1 MERSD
6 RSHRLKQAYEAG
18 WARLQHEQPGYVQ
31 SAADASFAADL
42 ISWLR
47 FHEAMLIGE
56 VIPLLYQ
63 YLRSNPAAP
72 ERSEFQHILVD
83 EFQDLNK
90 AEQGVIELLSQAA
103 HVCIVGDDDQSIY
116 SFKHAHPEGIREWI
130 VANPTADD
138 LHLSD
143 CRRCPTT
150 VVLMANSL
158 IRHNQMRLVPR
169 QLLPLAQNGPG
180 DIQIIQYQSL
190 GHEIIGVADLVRDIV
205 DAGTPPGD
213 ILILA
218 QRGVLGT
225 PIYEALQG
233 RNVPVRSYFSEAE
246 LNSMDAQRR
255 FALLKLFVNRE
266 DRVALRWVVGLNG
279 NNWNASRY
287 RRLRVHCAATGLTP
301 WHALEQISA
310 GTLQIPY
317 TANLIAEFDAVVVAL
332 NAMEALPDLIA
343 VFDVCY
349 RQDTLRSRLRDLASH
364 PRQGGNRQEWLFQ
377 LMQAISQL
385 EFRPKSMT

>member
-1 MERSD
+1 M
-6 RSHRLKQAYEAG
+6 
-18 WARLQHEQPGYVQ
+18 
-31 SAADASFAADL
+31 
-42 ISWLR
+42 
-47 FHEAMLIGE
+47 
-56 VIPLLYQ
+56 
-63 YLRSNPAAP
+63 
-72 ERSEFQHILVD
+72 
-83 EFQDLNK
+83 
-90 AEQGVIELLSQAA
+90 LSQAA

-138 LHLSD
+138 LQLSD

-150 VVLMANSL
+150 VVHMANSL
-158 IRHNQMRLVPR
+158 IGHNQMRLVPR

-218 QRGVLGT
+218 QRGVIGT

-233 RNVPVRSYFSEAE
+233 RNVPVRSYYSEAE
-246 LNSMDAQRR
+246 LSDSMDAQRR

-266 DRVALRWVVGLNG
+266 DRVALRWIVGLNG
-279 NNWNASRY
+279 NNWNASGY
-287 RRLRVHCAATGLTP
+287 RRLRDHCEATGLTP
-301 WHALEQISA
+301 WQAMEQISA

-317 TANLIAEFDAVVVAL
+317 TANLIAEFDAVVVEL
-332 NAMEALPDLIA
+332 NALEALPDLTA
-343 VFDVCY
+343 VIDVLLPAGDDSV
-349 RQDTLRSRLRDLASH
+349 RDLRDLAVLTLG
-364 PRQGGNRQEWLFQ
+364 QGGNRQEWLFQ
-377 LMQAISQL
+377 LMQAISQPEIPSEIHDVRIMSLHKSKGLSAPVTIIAGCIGRGFYPSSQNQVRHQLKPRLKSKNSEGYFLL
-385 EFRPKSMT
+385 EYLE